1 VPKQCKQ
8 AKQVRSGTKSVLQN
22 RYLLYLHPI
31 HMMHD
36 LVTTFLSISTE
47 VVDFMPVHILYRGQQ

>member
-1 VPKQCKQ
+1 MYTLDKLNSP
-8 AKQVRSGTKSVLQN
+8 
-22 RYLLYLHPI
+22 YLLYLHPI